1 MSEDSLMTKRLMEER
16 KTWRK
21 SHPFGFFAKPSKDA
35 NGNLDLCNWN
45 AGIPGKDGTAWAGA
59 TYPMVITFPKDYPTK
74 PPRCRFD
81 AGFYHPNVYPS
92 GTVCLSILNEEED
105 WRPSITLGE
114 IVLGIQELL
123 TSPNPNSPAQNDA
136 FAAFQKNKEEYNKRV
151 EEQVRKFAA

>member
-1 MSEDSLMTKRLMEER
+1 MSEDSLMQKRLMEER

-21 SHPFGFFAKPSKDA
+21 CHPFGFFAKPAKDQ
-35 NGNLDLCNWN
+35 NGNLDLTNWN

-59 TYPMVITFPKDYPTK
+59 TYPMLITFPKDYPTK

-105 WRPSITLGE
+105 WRPSITLSE
-114 IVLGIQELL
+114 IVLGIQELMNN
-123 TSPNPNSPAQNDA
+123 PNPHSPAQNDA
-136 FAAFQKNKEEYNKRV
+136 FAAFQKNKQEYDKRV
-151 EEQVRKFAA
+151 AEQVKKYAA